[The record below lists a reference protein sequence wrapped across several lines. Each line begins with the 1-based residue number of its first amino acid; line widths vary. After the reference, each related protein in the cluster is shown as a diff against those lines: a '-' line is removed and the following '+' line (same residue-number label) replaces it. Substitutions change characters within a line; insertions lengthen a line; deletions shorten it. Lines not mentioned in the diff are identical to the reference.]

1 MRPLTLALLAALA
14 LALTVPLGAG
24 AAVFTVT
31 RPDDPV
37 SPPACVPE
45 DCTLRAAFAA
55 AAASPGRDTISLPA
69 GTFTLSQG
77 PLPLVTEGLSVRGA
91 GSTATTITG
100 GVATGGTAAL
110 RAGVVTANGVALLVA
125 DLTLS
130 GNRATVDAPGVD
142 TLQIGA
148 GAIAVNAGRLTL
160 VDVIVAGNELAAGA
174 TVGAGGVAAANAAV
188 TVARTNLSGNTASV
202 GGQTI
207 AGGLA
212 LAGAAGTLL
221 LSESTVAGN
230 LATSPATGALGG
242 GVATNLA
249 LAELENV
256 TISGNRAAPTAAAA
270 LVGGGLVSSSAA
282 LAATHVTLALNVAE
296 GADADGGNLAV
307 GGAGDRSLANS
318 VVAGGSAP
326 VGANCGGAIESLG
339 GNVEDRAECGFTA
352 LRDRSAVEAGLAP
365 LAANGGTTPTHA
377 LLATSAAVNAGTNQL
392 CSASDQRGLPRPQG
406 SGCDSGAF
414 ELAAP
419 SSDGPPTISGD
430 PVVGATLTCTPG
442 TWTNATELAFT
453 WVRDGIP
460 TEVATASYVLTDF
473 DASAALQCRVTGS
486 SAAGRSSS
494 ISPPLAISP
503 APPPEPE
510 APPEI
515 RGGARVGNR
524 VSCQVGT
531 WLGSPTIEVAW
542 LVDGVENGAANAAY
556 RITGQDLG
564 HALQCKAIAS
574 TPNYVVESISAPVV
588 VELACVV
595 PRLKGVTLA
604 DARTRL
610 ERARCTLGKVTT
622 ARAKGVAAGKVVSSK
637 PAAGKN
643 LPAGAKVAL
652 VLAR

>member
-1 MRPLTLALLAALA
+1 MRPALLAALA
-14 LALTVPLGAG
+14 ALVLVLAAPLGAA

-31 RPDDPV
+31 RPDDPA
-37 SPPACVPE
+37 SPPACAPE
-45 DCTLRAAFAA
+45 DCSLRAAFAA
-55 AAASPGRDTISLPA
+55 AAASPGRDTISVPA
-69 GTFTLSQG
+69 GTFTLAQG
-77 PLPLVTEGLSVRGA
+77 PLPLVTEGLALRGA
-91 GSTATTITG
+91 GATATTITG
-100 GVATGGTAAL
+100 GVATGGTAPL
-110 RAGVVTANGVALLVA
+110 RAGVLTANGASVLVA

-160 VDVIVAGNELAAGA
+160 VDVIVAGNELAASA

-188 TVARTNLSGNTASV
+188 SVQRTNLSGNTASV

-212 LAGAAGTLL
+212 LGGAAGTLL
-221 LSESTVAGN
+221 LVDSTVAGN
-230 LATSPATGALGG
+230 LATSPASLALAG
-242 GVATNLA
+242 GVALNLS
-249 LAELENV
+249 LGELENA
-256 TISGNRAAPTAAAA
+256 TISGNRAAPAAAA
-270 LVGGGLVSSSAA
+270 GLVGGGLVSSAGALTAA
-282 LAATHVTLALNVAE
+282 HVTLALNVAE

-307 GGAGDRSLANS
+307 GGTADRSLANS
-318 VVAGGSAP
+318 LVAGGSSP
-326 VGANCGGAIESLG
+326 SGGNCGGTVESLG
-339 GNVEDRAECGFTA
+339 GNVEDRAECGFTGN
-352 LRDRSAVEAGLAP
+352 RDRSSVDTGLAP
-365 LAANGGTTPTHA
+365 LAANGGATPTHG
-377 LLATSAAVNAGTNQL
+377 LLAASAAINAGATQL

-419 SSDGPPTISGD
+419 SSDGPPTIAGD

-453 WVRDGIP
+453 WVRDGVP
-460 TEVATASYVLTDF
+460 TEVTTATYALTDF
-473 DASAALQCRVTGS
+473 DASTAVQCRVTGS

-510 APPEI
+510 GAPEI

-524 VSCQVGT
+524 VSCQVGP

-542 LVDGVENGAANAAY
+542 LVDGIENGAASAAY
-556 RITGQDLG
+556 RITAQDVG
-564 HALQCKAIAS
+564 HALQCKAIAT
-574 TPNYVVESISAPVV
+574 TPTYVVESFSAPVV
-588 VELACVV
+588 VKLACIV
-595 PRLKGVTLA
+595 PKVKGLALA
-604 DARTRL
+604 DARARL
-610 ERARCTLGKVTT
+610 ERARCAVGKVTT
-622 ARAKGVAAGKVVSSK
+622 TRAKGVAAGQVVSTK
-637 PAAGKN
+637 PPAGKN